1 MGVYMDALLPMCSCR
16 MERARIPRVT
26 SQMAEDSHVDFSSA
40 LTYPSMCLIE
50 TQGCFASQE
59 PISLDCRHA
68 DEDSSGHPPL

>member
-50 TQGCFASQE
+50 TQGGFA
-59 PISLDCRHA
+59 P
-68 DEDSSGHPPL
+68 